1 MEHHFKSWDELSTN
15 DLYGVLQLRSEV
27 FVVEQECIYSDVDG
41 IDDQAVH
48 LIYPSQQGMVPKAY
62 CRIFMPVAPQIEAK
76 IGRVVVDNKYRTEGL
91 GRELMKTAV
100 NWIQNQGIEGI
111 RLEAQTYLI
120 DFYSSLGF
128 QVDGKEYLE
137 DGIPHISMSLRF

>member
-48 LIYPSQQGMVPKAY
+48 LIYPSQHGKVPKAY
-62 CRIFMPVAPQIEAK
+62 CRIFMPVYPQVEAK
-76 IGRVVVDNKYRTEGL
+76 IGRVVVDNKHRREGL
-91 GRELMKTAV
+91 GLELMKTAV

-128 QVDGKEYLE
+128 RVDGKEYLE
-137 DGIPHISMSLRF
+137 DGIPHSSMSLRF

>member
-48 LIYPSQQGMVPKAY
+48 LIYPSQHGMVPKAY
-62 CRIFMPVAPQIEAK
+62 CRIFMPAAPQVEAK
-76 IGRVVVDNKYRTEGL
+76 IGRVVVDNKHSTEGL